1 MPGFTEIDDAGQL
14 LSTAQVVNSQPPETA
29 LESISGTLKPVRIG
43 DQYFF
48 DVDLYKIYLTG
59 DQTFSATVT
68 GTGAYGYGGI
78 ELFDENGLGVY
89 ANTIINDQNFLPAGH
104 PLTPLEPGIYYL
116 GISSSSHYSALSS
129 GGYIFDY
136 LEGWEGLTGPL
147 GPGGGAP
154 LSDWDVLFGD
164 VSDWN
169 GYEPGADPYSITL
182 TGAEFVEGS
191 NGVDLD
197 PLWAEIVDGELT
209 FDPQTNRHEAS
220 GTILI
225 GLKGEPFKP
234 LVTVAG
240 SLWYDDRTIHVD
252 GTVSPTI
259 GDVTV
264 PLFDGVFEIDRGEAI
279 TSLLNQA
286 TQNLPE
292 QFKVAGLDISFGSL
306 AFVNDRIEV
315 QGSIQLPEKLGG
327 FEVAVT
333 GDNKLIIG
341 NDGVSVTGGK
351 LSLPGERK
359 FTALDLLEV
368 ETVDAA
374 LAFDFNQ
381 NQAKLQGLFK
391 VPTFNDFQ
399 LDLTG
404 DKYIAVKDTDNGL
417 QFAMAADFSISEIPI
432 YQDWK
437 LENVKV
443 TANKP
448 FNGAGRVAGNAKLK
462 TVDDAIGV
470 GLEFQD
476 GKLASIE
483 ASTDEGT
490 DFTFLNTQVDV
501 RKLGFKPDINSGN
514 ADSWEPQFELQGK
527 LTLPETLGS
536 VALDVK
542 DPNKFILNESGFD
555 LTGGKITFPDV
566 DFNLLGLLDVEAK
579 NLAVEY
585 ISQPQ
590 DLFKIQ
596 GEISVPTLYNAK
608 ANFAGDNYIQIGEA
622 GVEVVGSLSAENM
635 AIVPGLWEL
644 KQIELTVD
652 TTKNLVEGKAT
663 LQIPSGIDVSA
674 GIGFL
679 NGEFNYLELGAQD
692 LNKPIGGTGAF
703 LQDITGQV
711 KNVAETAQAPIV
723 FGGALG
729 ITAGPQIN
737 LSLPDWAGGNFSGSL
752 LELNVNGNLDA
763 NHLTATGNVDIVGG
777 LIKGN
782 GNAELNWSE
791 GFLKADANFSA
802 LGGLITTE
810 ASFTANSN
818 LDITMSGSANV
829 IIPES
834 VPILGGWEVAEGN
847 ALIKYRNDNSSAN
860 DFIAGWGTIDLFFDE
875 IVGGIKVDFDGNW
888 QTIGAE
894 EIASLGNKSKS
905 NVANA
910 LPEVEAPK
918 NSASDLF
925 SVEPGSEWV
934 LLGVEW
940 SNPANGQ
947 VPIELQAPDGKIF
960 TDADMVKNDYI
971 RIVEELSS
979 PTKKTIALLKPE
991 GGKWTLSVPDATNLG
1006 EVKFAALKNT
1016 LAPTVELTSPIQD
1029 VSGSNVT
1036 IDYSAFDADS
1046 DAEISLFYDTDR
1058 EGFDGIPI
1066 AEGLAET
1073 DGTGSF
1079 IWNTENVP
1087 TGDYYVYAMAADEN
1101 SVPAFNYS
1109 LGRVNVTQAG
1119 APKQVDN
1126 LEAQPS
1132 TGKQVKLAWSPADNA
1147 SYYLISYTADAAGE
1161 FYTNTV
1167 PTNGPV
1173 TEAIVSDLTPG
1184 ETYRFK
1190 VEAVDSKGRRSP
1202 ASVPALGA
1210 IAADSPVEPAP
1221 GEWNVSANPGKLYT
1235 QVVSTDPGNTLTPIS
1250 VPSGASVDAKSGDF
1264 SWQVPSDA
1272 SGWYEVV
1279 IHAKDSEG
1287 QVDVIRRNLFA
1298 DDDVFPDD
1306 DVQLAFSNTE
1316 FSVKEDGTPVAAVTV
1331 TRTGTSKGEVGAT
1344 VTLTDGTA
1352 SAADYNNAPI
1362 VVSFPDDRMS
1372 QNVQIPIIDDTL
1384 AESRETINLALGN
1397 PTGGATIKA
1406 QNTAVLTIVDNDL
1419 VNLEGT
1425 PLDDKLLGTDSNDTI
1440 DGKGGDDYIEGL
1452 NGNDVLIGGT
1462 GNNDQIF
1469 GNNGNDTISDA
1480 DGVLSVRGGE
1490 GNDSLNI
1497 TFARS
1502 WDNNSNATDAPLS
1515 ADRISGGVGDDNI
1528 TITMNDSR
1536 FSISLHGD
1544 ELIEKPDSTEVI
1556 RTGGNDVI
1564 TLEGNYGNSVVDL
1577 GGGNDRFNG
1586 GSGADNI
1593 SGSDGNDI
1601 IAGGNG
1607 SDRLSGDVGEDT
1619 LTGGAGNDRFVLAPN
1634 GDVGKDTLTGGAE
1647 SDLFVLAPNG
1657 NSPTSVSS
1665 PPIFDRTPT
1674 DIITDFT
1681 DGQDLIELTGGLSFK
1696 QLNIVSIGSS
1706 PNVKPD
1712 STLIRVANT
1721 KEWLAILTGV
1731 PASKITE
1738 ADFISNSV

>member
-1 MPGFTEIDDAGQL
+1 MSEFTEIDDAGQL
-14 LSTAQVVNSQPPETA
+14 LSTAQVVNSQPPGKP
-29 LESISGTLKPVRIG
+29 LESISGTLKPVKIG
-43 DQYFF
+43 DKYFE

-68 GTGAYGYGGI
+68 TEGYGYGGI
-78 ELFDENGLGVY
+78 ELFDANGLGVY
-89 ANTIINDQNFLPAGH
+89 ASTINLNYQNNILPAGH

-116 GISSSSHYSALSS
+116 GISSYPAESALSS
-129 GGYIFDY
+129 GGEIFDAQ
-136 LEGWEGLTGPL
+136 L
-147 GPGGGAP
+147 GFENLLSPSGFGGGAP
-154 LSDWDVLFGD
+154 LSDWYVGEGWGNDT
-164 VSDWN
+164 
-169 GYEPGADPYSITL
+169 YEPYTDPYSFTL

-197 PLWAEIVDGELT
+197 PLWAEIVDGEFT
-209 FDPQTNRHEAS
+209 FNPQTNRHEAS

-240 SLWYDDRTIHVD
+240 SLWYDDQTIHVD

-264 PLFDGVFEIDRGEAI
+264 PLFNGAFEINRGEAI
-279 TSLLNQA
+279 TSLLTEA

-292 QFKVAGLDISFGSL
+292 QFKVTGLDISLDSL
-306 AFVNDRIEV
+306 AFVNNQIEL
-315 QGSIQLPEKLGG
+315 QGAIQLPEKLGG

-341 NDGVSVTGGK
+341 NDGLSVTGGN

-359 FTALDLLEV
+359 FTALDLLEI
-368 ETVDAA
+368 ETVEAA
-374 LAFDFNQ
+374 LAFDFNE
-381 NQAKLQGLFK
+381 NQTKLQGLFK

-417 QFAMAADFSISEIPI
+417 QFAMEADFSISEIPI
-432 YQDWK
+432 FEDWK
-437 LENVKV
+437 LENVQV
-443 TANKP
+443 TAKKP
-448 FNGAGRVAGNAKLK
+448 FNGAGSVAGNAQLK

-470 GLEFQD
+470 GLEFQK

-501 RKLGFKPDINSGN
+501 RKLGFKPDINPAN

-527 LTLPETLGS
+527 LTLPESLGS
-536 VALDVK
+536 VDLEVN
-542 DPNKFILNESGFD
+542 DPNKFLLNESGFD

-566 DFNLLGLLDVEAK
+566 NFNLLGLLDVEAK
-579 NLAVEY
+579 ELGVEY

-590 DLFKIQ
+590 DVFKIQ
-596 GEISVPTLYNAK
+596 GEISVPTLYDVK
-608 ANFAGDNYIQIGEA
+608 ANFAGNNYIQIGEA
-622 GVEVVGSLSAENM
+622 GVEVVGSLSAENI

-644 KQIELTVD
+644 EQIGLTVD
-652 TTKNLVEGKAT
+652 TTQNLVEGTAT
-663 LQIPSGIDVSA
+663 LQIPSGIAVNA

-703 LQDITGQV
+703 LQDINGRV
-711 KNVAETAQAPIV
+711 DNVAEAAGKSV
-723 FGGALG
+723 LFGGSLG

-737 LSLPDWAGGNFSGSL
+737 LSLPSWAGGNFSGSL
-752 LELNVNGNLDA
+752 IELNVEGNLDA

-777 LIKGN
+777 LITGN
-782 GNAELNWSE
+782 GNAELNWTQ

-802 LGGLITTE
+802 LDGLITTQ

-834 VPILGGWEVAEGN
+834 IPILGGWEVAEGN

-888 QTIGAE
+888 HSIGAE
-894 EIASLGNKSKS
+894 EIASLENKSKS

-910 LPEVEAPK
+910 LLGIEEAN
-918 NSASDLF
+918 NSASNVFL
-925 SVEPGSEWV
+925 VEPGSEWV
-934 LLGVEW
+934 LLGVKW

-947 VPIELQAPDGKIF
+947 VPIEIQAPDGTIF
-960 TDADMVKNDYI
+960 TEAELVNNDNI

-979 PTKKTIALLKPE
+979 PTKKTIGILDPE
-991 GGKWTLSVPDATNLG
+991 AGKWTLSVPDATNLG
-1006 EVKFAALKNT
+1006 EVQFAALKNT
-1016 LAPTVELTSPIQD
+1016 VAPTVELTNPTQD

-1036 IDYSAFDADS
+1036 IDYSAFDANS
-1046 DAEISLFYDTDR
+1046 DAQISLFYDTDR
-1058 EGFDGIPI
+1058 EGKDGMLITE
-1066 AEGLAET
+1066 ALTET
-1073 DGTGSF
+1073 DGSGSF
-1079 IWNTENVP
+1079 VWNTENVP
-1087 TGDYYVYAMAADEN
+1087 TGDYYVYAMVEDEN
-1101 SVPAFNYS
+1101 SAPAFNYS
-1109 LGRVNVTQAG
+1109 LGRVNVTEAG
-1119 APKQVDN
+1119 APMQVDN

-1132 TGKQVKLAWSPADNA
+1132 TDQQVKLTWSPVDNV
-1147 SYYLISYTADAAGE
+1147 SYYLVSYTADAAGE

-1167 PTNGPV
+1167 PTNGSV
-1173 TEAIVSDLTPG
+1173 TEAILSDLTPG

-1190 VEAVDSKGRRSP
+1190 VEAVDSEGRRSR
-1202 ASVPALGA
+1202 ASVAALGA
-1210 IAADSPVEPAP
+1210 AGDPTIPPAP
-1221 GEWNVSANPGKLYT
+1221 GEWNVSADRGALYT
-1235 QVVSTDPGNTLTPIS
+1235 QVVSTDPGNTFTPIS
-1250 VPSGASVDAKSGDF
+1250 IPEGASLDANSGVF
-1264 SWQVPSDA
+1264 SWQVPSNA
-1272 SGWYEVV
+1272 SGWYEVL
-1279 IHAKDSEG
+1279 IHARDSEG
-1287 QVDVIRRNLFA
+1287 QVDVIRRHLFA
-1298 DDDVFPDD
+1298 DDDVLPDD
-1306 DVQLAFSNTE
+1306 DVQLAFGNTQ

-1331 TRTGTSKGEVGAT
+1331 TRTGTSQGSVGAT

-1352 SAADYNNAPI
+1352 SGADYNNAPI
-1362 VVSFPDDRMS
+1362 VVSFPDDQMS

-1406 QNTAVLTIVDNDL
+1406 QNTAVLTIVDNDP
-1419 VNLEGT
+1419 VNLIGT
-1425 PLDDKLLGTDSNDTI
+1425 PSDDELVGTDFNDTI
-1440 DGKGGDDYIEGL
+1440 DGKGGDDYIDGL
-1452 NGNDVLIGGT
+1452 NGNDLLDGGP
-1462 GNNDQIF
+1462 GNNDQIL
-1469 GNNGNDTISDA
+1469 GSNGNDTISDR
-1480 DGVLSVRGGE
+1480 DGIRLAQGGE
-1490 GNDSLNI
+1490 GNDHIDI

-1502 WDNNSNATDAPLS
+1502 WENNSNATDAPRS
-1515 ADRISGGVGDDNI
+1515 VDRISGGNGDDNI
-1528 TITMNDSR
+1528 TITMNHSL

-1544 ELIEKPDSTEVI
+1544 ELIETPDSTEVS
-1556 RTGGNDVI
+1556 RAGGNDVI
-1564 TLEGNYGNSVVDL
+1564 TLEGIYANSVVDL
-1577 GGGNDRFNG
+1577 GRGNDRFNG
-1586 GSGADNI
+1586 GIGADNI
-1593 SGSDGNDI
+1593 SGSDGNDT

-1619 LTGGAGNDRFVLAPN
+1619 LTGDAGNDRFVLAPN
-1634 GDVGKDTLTGGAE
+1634 RD
-1647 SDLFVLAPNG
+1647 S
-1657 NSPTSVSS
+1657 STSVSS
-1665 PPIFDRTPT
+1665 RTSFDRTPT

-1681 DGQDLIELTGGLSFK
+1681 DGQDLIELTGGLSFQ

-1706 PNVKPD
+1706 PNGSKGD
-1712 STLIRVANT
+1712 STLIMSASSQ
-1721 KEWLAILTGV
+1721 EWLAILTGV
-1731 PASKITE
+1731 RASQIT
-1738 ADFISNSV
+1738 ATDFISNSI

>member
-1 MPGFTEIDDAGQL
+1 MSGFTEIDDAGQL
-14 LSTAQVVNSQPPETA
+14 LSTAQVVNSQPPGTPLET
-29 LESISGTLKPVRIG
+29 ISGNLKPVRIG

-68 GTGAYGYGGI
+68 GTGGYGYGGI

-116 GISSSSHYSALSS
+116 GISSSSAYSALSS

-169 GYEPGADPYSITL
+169 GYEPGADPYSIAL

-197 PLWAEIVDGELT
+197 PLWAEIVDGEFT
-209 FDPQTNRHEAS
+209 FDPETNRHEAS

-225 GLKGEPFKP
+225 GLKGEPFEP

-240 SLWYDDRTIHVD
+240 SLWYDDQTIHVD

-279 TSLLNQA
+279 TSLLTEA
-286 TQNLPE
+286 GQNLPE
-292 QFKVAGLDISFGSL
+292 QFKVTGLDISFDSL
-306 AFVNDRIEV
+306 AFVNNQIEL
-315 QGSIQLPEKLGG
+315 QGAIQLPEKLGG
-327 FEVAVT
+327 FEVAIT

-341 NDGVSVTGGK
+341 NDGVSVTGGN

-359 FTALDLLEV
+359 FTALDLLEI

-417 QFAMAADFSISEIPI
+417 QFAMEADFSISEIPI
-432 YQDWK
+432 FEDWK
-437 LENVKV
+437 LENVQV

-448 FNGAGRVAGNAKLK
+448 FNGAGSVAGNAELK

-470 GLEFQD
+470 GLEFQE

-501 RKLGFKPDINSGN
+501 RKLGFKPDINPAN

-527 LTLPETLGS
+527 LTLPESLGS
-536 VALDVK
+536 VALDVN
-542 DPNKFILNESGFD
+542 DPNKFLLNESGFD

-566 DFNLLGLLDVEAK
+566 NFNLLGLLDVEAK
-579 NLAVEY
+579 ELGVEY

-590 DLFKIQ
+590 DAFKIQ
-596 GEISVPTLYNAK
+596 GEISVPTLYDVK
-608 ANFAGDNYIQIGEA
+608 ANFAGDDYIQVGEA
-622 GVEVVGSLSAENM
+622 GVEVVGSLSAENF

-644 KQIELTVD
+644 EQIRLTVD
-652 TTKNLVEGKAT
+652 TTQDLVEGTAT
-663 LQIPSGIDVSA
+663 LQIPSGIAVNA
-674 GIGFL
+674 GIGFA
-679 NGEFNYLELGAQD
+679 NGKFNYLQLGAQD
-692 LNKPIGGTGAF
+692 LNKPIGTTGAF

-723 FGGALG
+723 FGGSLG

-752 LELNVNGNLDA
+752 VELNVEGNLDA
-763 NHLTATGNVDIVGG
+763 NHLTATGNIDIVGG
-777 LIKGN
+777 LIAGN
-782 GNAELNWSE
+782 GNAELNWTQ

-802 LGGLITTE
+802 LGGLITTQ

-834 VPILGGWEVAEGN
+834 VPIFGGWEVAEGN

-888 QTIGAE
+888 HSIGAE
-894 EIASLGNKSKS
+894 EIASLENKSKS
-905 NVANA
+905 TNVANA
-910 LPEVEAPK
+910 LLGVEAAN
-918 NSASDLF
+918 NSASNVFL
-925 SVEPGSEWV
+925 VEPGSEWV
-934 LLGVEW
+934 LLGVKW

-947 VPIELQAPDGKIF
+947 VPIEIQAPDGTIF
-960 TDADMVKNDYI
+960 TEADLVNNDNI

-979 PTKKTIALLKPE
+979 PTKKTIGILDPE
-991 GGKWTLSVPDATNLG
+991 AGKWTLSVPDTTNLG
-1006 EVKFAALKNT
+1006 EVQFAALKNT
-1016 LAPTVELTSPIQD
+1016 VAPTVELTNPTQD

-1036 IDYSAFDADS
+1036 IDYSAFDANS
-1046 DAEISLFYDTDR
+1046 DAQISLFYDTDR
-1058 EGFDGIPI
+1058 EGKDGMLITE
-1066 AEGLAET
+1066 ALTET
-1073 DGTGSF
+1073 DGSGSF
-1079 IWNTENVP
+1079 VWNTENVP
-1087 TGDYYVYAMAADEN
+1087 TGDYYVYAMVADEN

-1119 APKQVDN
+1119 APMQVDN

-1132 TGKQVKLAWSPADNA
+1132 TDQQLKLTWSPVDNV
-1147 SYYLISYTADAAGE
+1147 SYYLVSYTADAAGE
-1161 FYTNTV
+1161 FYTKTV

-1173 TEAIVSDLTPG
+1173 TEAILSDLTPG

-1190 VEAVDSKGRRSP
+1190 VEAVDSEGRRSR
-1202 ASVPALGA
+1202 ASVAALGA
-1210 IAADSPVEPAP
+1210 IAGDPTIPPAA
-1221 GEWNVSANPGKLYT
+1221 GEWNVSADPGALYT
-1235 QVVSTDPGNTLTPIS
+1235 QVVSTDPGNTFTEIS
-1250 VPSGASVDAKSGDF
+1250 IPEGASLDANSGVF
-1264 SWQVPSDA
+1264 SWQVPSNA

-1279 IHAKDSEG
+1279 IYAKDSEG
-1287 QVDVIRRNLFA
+1287 QVDVIRRHLFA
-1298 DDDVFPDD
+1298 DDEVLPDD
-1306 DVQLAFSNTE
+1306 DVQLAFGNTE
-1316 FSVKEDGTPVAAVTV
+1316 FSVNEDGTPVAAVTV
-1331 TRTGTSKGEVGAT
+1331 TRTGTSQGSVGAT

-1384 AESRETINLALGN
+1384 AESRETINLTLGN

-1406 QNTAVLTIVDNDL
+1406 QNTAVLTIVDNDP
-1419 VNLEGT
+1419 VNLTGT
-1425 PLDDKLLGTDSNDTI
+1425 PSNDELVGTEFNDTI
-1440 DGKGGDDYIEGL
+1440 DGKGEDDYIDGL
-1452 NGNDVLIGGT
+1452 NGNDILEGGT
-1462 GNNDQIF
+1462 GYNDQIF
-1469 GNNGNDTISDA
+1469 GSNGNDTISDR
-1480 DGVLSVRGGE
+1480 DGIRLAQGGE
-1490 GNDSLNI
+1490 GNDNIDI
-1497 TFARS
+1497 TFARG
-1502 WDNNSNATDAPLS
+1502 WDNNSNATDAPRS
-1515 ADRISGGVGDDNI
+1515 IDRISGGNGDDNI

-1544 ELIEKPDSTEVI
+1544 ELIETPDSTEVI
-1556 RTGGNDVI
+1556 GAGGNDVI
-1564 TLEGNYGNSVVDL
+1564 TLERNYANSVVDL
-1577 GGGNDRFNG
+1577 GRGNDRFNG

-1593 SGSDGNDI
+1593 SGSDGNDT

-1619 LTGGAGNDRFVLAPN
+1619 LTGGAGNDRFVLAPTR
-1634 GDVGKDTLTGGAE
+1634 D
-1647 SDLFVLAPNG
+1647 S
-1657 NSPTSVSS
+1657 STSLLSRTS
-1665 PPIFDRTPT
+1665 FDSTPT

-1681 DGQDLIELTGGLSFK
+1681 DGQDLIELTGGLSFQ

-1706 PNVKPD
+1706 PNGSKGD
-1712 STLIRVANT
+1712 STLIMSASSQ
-1721 KEWLAILTGV
+1721 EWLAILTGV
-1731 PASKITE
+1731 RASKIT
-1738 ADFISNSV
+1738 ATDFISNGI

>member
-1 MPGFTEIDDAGQL
+1 MSGFTEIDDAGQL

-43 DQYFF
+43 DEYFL

-59 DQTFSATVT
+59 DKTFSATVT
-68 GTGAYGYGGI
+68 GTGGYGYGGI
-78 ELFDENGLGVY
+78 ELFDANGLGVY
-89 ANTIINDQNFLPAGH
+89 ANTIINDQNSIPAGH

-116 GISSSSHYSALSS
+116 GISSDPERSALSS
-129 GGYIFDY
+129 EGYIFDH
-136 LEGWEGLTGPL
+136 LEGWEGLAGPL

-154 LSDWDVLFGD
+154 LSDWDVYRLGD

-197 PLWAEIVDGELT
+197 PLWAEIVDGEFT
-209 FDPQTNRHEAS
+209 FDQQTNRHQAS

-240 SLWYDDRTIHVD
+240 SLWYDDQTIHVD

-264 PLFDGVFEIDRGEAI
+264 PLFNGAFEIDRGEAI
-279 TSLLNQA
+279 TSLLTEA

-292 QFKVAGLDISFGSL
+292 QFKVAGLDISLDSL
-306 AFVNDRIEV
+306 AFVNNQIEL
-315 QGSIQLPEKLGG
+315 QGAIQLPEKLGG

-351 LSLPGERK
+351 LSLPGARK
-359 FTALDLLEV
+359 FTALDLLEI

-391 VPTFNDFQ
+391 VPTFNDFEIN
-399 LDLTG
+399 LTG

-432 YQDWK
+432 FEDWK
-437 LENVKV
+437 LENVTV

-448 FNGAGRVAGNAKLK
+448 FNGAGSVAGNAELK

-470 GLEFQD
+470 GLEFQE

-501 RKLGFKPDINSGN
+501 RKLGFKPDINPAN

-527 LTLPETLGS
+527 LTLPESLGS
-536 VALDVK
+536 VALEVN
-542 DPNKFILNESGFD
+542 DPNKFLLNESGFD

-566 DFNLLGLLDVEAK
+566 NFNLLGLLDVEAK
-579 NLAVEY
+579 ELGVEY

-590 DLFKIQ
+590 DAFKIQ
-596 GEISVPTLYNAK
+596 GEISVPTLYDVK
-608 ANFAGDNYIQIGEA
+608 ANFAGDNYIQVGEA
-622 GVEVVGSLSAENM
+622 GVEVVGSLSAENI

-644 KQIELTVD
+644 EQIGLTVD
-652 TTKNLVEGKAT
+652 TTQHLVKGQAT
-663 LQIPSGIDVSA
+663 VKIPSGIAVNA

-679 NGEFNYLELGAQD
+679 DGEFNYLELGAQH
-692 LNKPIGGTGAF
+692 LNKPIGTTGAF

-723 FGGALG
+723 FGGSLG

-737 LSLPDWAGGNFSGSL
+737 LSLPSWAGGNFSGSL
-752 LELNVNGNLDA
+752 LELNVEGNLDA

-777 LIKGN
+777 LITGN
-782 GNAELNWSE
+782 GNAELNWTE
-791 GFLKADANFSA
+791 GFLKAEADFSA
-802 LGGLITTE
+802 LGGLITTHG
-810 ASFTANSN
+810 SFQANSDF
-818 LDITMSGSANV
+818 DITMSGKASLT
-829 IIPES
+829 IPDIEEFS
-834 VPILGGWEVAEGN
+834 IFGGWEIAEGN
-847 ALIKYRNDNSSAN
+847 ALIKYRNDDSSSN
-860 DFIAGWGTIDLFFDE
+860 DFVAGWATIDFLGE
-875 IVGGIKVDFDGNW
+875 HSGGIKVDFDGNW
-888 QTIGAE
+888 DVLGAE
-894 EIASLGNKSKS
+894 GIASLENKSKS
-905 NVANA
+905 NVAKA
-910 LPEVEAPK
+910 LLGVEAAN
-918 NSASDLF
+918 NSASNVFL
-925 SVEPGSEWV
+925 VEPGSEWV
-934 LLGVEW
+934 LLGVKW

-947 VPIELQAPDGKIF
+947 VPIEIQAPDGTIF
-960 TDADMVKNDYI
+960 TEADMVKNDNI

-979 PTKKTIALLKPE
+979 PTKKTIGILEPE
-991 GGKWTLSVPDATNLG
+991 AGQWTLSVPDTTNLG
-1006 EVKFAALKNT
+1006 EVQFAALKNT
-1016 LAPTVELTSPIQD
+1016 VAPTVELTSPTQD

-1036 IDYSAFDADS
+1036 IDYSAFDANS
-1046 DAEISLFYDTDR
+1046 DAQISLFYDTDR
-1058 EGFDGIPI
+1058 EGKDGMLITE
-1066 AEGLAET
+1066 ALTET
-1073 DGTGSF
+1073 DGSGSF
-1079 IWNTENVP
+1079 VWNTENVP
-1087 TGDYYVYAMAADEN
+1087 TGDYYVYAMVEDEN

-1132 TGKQVKLAWSPADNA
+1132 TDTQVKLTWSPVDNV
-1147 SYYLISYTADAAGE
+1147 SYYLVSYTADAAGE

-1173 TEAIVSDLTPG
+1173 TEAILSELTPG

-1190 VEAVDSKGRRSP
+1190 VEAVDSEGRHSR
-1202 ASVPALGA
+1202 ASVAALGA
-1210 IAADSPVEPAP
+1210 IAGDSTIPPAP
-1221 GEWNVSANPGKLYT
+1221 GEWNVSADPGALYT
-1235 QVVSTDPGNTLTPIS
+1235 QVVSTDPGKTFTPIS
-1250 VPSGASVDAKSGDF
+1250 IPEGASLDANSGVFSWPVPSN
-1264 SWQVPSDA
+1264 A

-1279 IHAKDSEG
+1279 IHAKDSKG
-1287 QVDVIRRNLFA
+1287 QVDVIRRHLFA
-1298 DDDVFPDD
+1298 DDDVLPDD
-1306 DVQLAFSNTE
+1306 DVQLAFGNTE
-1316 FSVKEDGTPVAAVTV
+1316 FSVNEDGTPVAAVTV
-1331 TRTGTSKGEVGAT
+1331 TRTGTSKGSVGAT

-1397 PTGGATIKA
+1397 PTGGATIKG
-1406 QNTAVLTIVDNDL
+1406 QNTAVLTIVDNDP
-1419 VNLEGT
+1419 VNLIGT
-1425 PLDDKLLGTDSNDTI
+1425 PSNDELGGTDFNDTI
-1440 DGKGGDDYIEGL
+1440 DGKGGDDYIDGL
-1452 NGNDVLIGGT
+1452 NGNDLLEGGT

-1469 GNNGNDTISDA
+1469 GSNGNDTISDR
-1480 DGVLSVRGGE
+1480 DGIRLAQGGE
-1490 GNDSLNI
+1490 GNDNIDI
-1497 TFARS
+1497 TFARG
-1502 WDNNSNATDAPLS
+1502 WDNNSNATDAPRSL
-1515 ADRISGGVGDDNI
+1515 DRISGGNGDDNI

-1544 ELIEKPDSTEVI
+1544 ELIETPDSTKVI
-1556 RTGGNDVI
+1556 GAGGNDVI
-1564 TLEGNYGNSVVDL
+1564 TLERNYANSVVDL
-1577 GGGNDRFNG
+1577 GRGNDRFNG
-1586 GSGADNI
+1586 GIGADNI

-1619 LTGGAGNDRFVLAPN
+1619 LTGDAGNDRFVLAPTR
-1634 GDVGKDTLTGGAE
+1634 D
-1647 SDLFVLAPNG
+1647 S
-1657 NSPTSVSS
+1657 STSVSS
-1665 PPIFDRTPT
+1665 RTSFDRTPT

-1681 DGQDLIELTGGLSFK
+1681 DGQDLIELTGGLSFQ

-1706 PNVKPD
+1706 PNGSKGD
-1712 STLIRVANT
+1712 STLIMSANT
-1721 KEWLAILTGV
+1721 QEWLAILTGV
-1731 PASKITE
+1731 RASKIT
-1738 ADFISNSV
+1738 ATDFISNSI

>member
-1 MPGFTEIDDAGQL
+1 MSGFTEIDDAGQL

-29 LESISGTLKPVRIG
+29 LESVSGTLKPVRIG
-43 DQYFF
+43 DQYFG

-59 DQTFSATVT
+59 DKTFSATVT
-68 GTGAYGYGGI
+68 GATGYGYGGI

-89 ANTIINDQNFLPAGH
+89 ADTILSEGNTPLPAGH

-116 GISSSSHYSALSS
+116 GISSYSEFSARSS
-129 GGYIFDY
+129 GGEIFEIETF
-136 LEGWEGLTGPL
+136 EGFKQLAGPS

-154 LSDWDVLFGD
+154 LSDWYVGD
-164 VSDWN
+164 GWGNDGS
-169 GYEPGADPYSITL
+169 EPYADPYSITL

-197 PLWAEIVDGELT
+197 PLWAEIVDGEFT
-209 FDPQTNRHEAS
+209 FDPVTNRHQAS

-225 GLKGEPFKP
+225 GLKGEPFNP
-234 LVTVAG
+234 LVTVTG
-240 SLWYDDRTIHVD
+240 LLWYDDQTIHVD

-259 GDVTV
+259 GGVTV
-264 PLFDGVFEIDRGEAI
+264 PLFDGVFEINRGEAI
-279 TSLLNQA
+279 TSLLTEA

-292 QFKVAGLDISFGSL
+292 QFKVAGLDISLDSL
-306 AFVNDRIEV
+306 AFVNNQIEL
-315 QGSIQLPEKLGG
+315 QGAIQLPQKLGG

-333 GDNKLIIG
+333 GNNKLIIG
-341 NDGVSVTGGK
+341 NNGVSVTGGQ

-359 FTALDLLEV
+359 FTALDLLEI

-381 NQAKLQGLFK
+381 NQAKLQGRFK

-432 YQDWK
+432 FEDWK
-437 LENVKV
+437 LENVQV

-448 FNGAGRVAGNAKLK
+448 FNGAGSVAGNAQLK

-470 GLEFQD
+470 GLEFQE

-501 RKLGFKPDINSGN
+501 RKLGFKPDINPAN

-527 LTLPETLGS
+527 LTLPESLGS
-536 VALDVK
+536 VDLEVNN
-542 DPNKFILNESGFD
+542 PNKFLLNESGFN

-566 DFNLLGLLDVEAK
+566 NFNLLGLLDVEAK
-579 NLAVEY
+579 QLGVEY

-596 GEISVPTLYNAK
+596 GEISVPTLYDVK
-608 ANFAGDNYIQIGEA
+608 ANFAGNNYIQIGEA
-622 GVEVVGSLSAENM
+622 GVEVVGSLSAENI

-644 KQIELTVD
+644 EQIGLTID
-652 TTKNLVEGKAT
+652 TTKNLVEGTAT

-674 GIGFL
+674 GIGFA
-679 NGEFNYLELGAQD
+679 NGKFNYLELGAQD
-692 LNKPIGGTGAF
+692 INKPIGTTGAF
-703 LQDITGQV
+703 LQDITGRV
-711 KNVAETAQAPIV
+711 KNFAETPQKSIV

-752 LELNVNGNLDA
+752 LELNVEGNLDA

-777 LIKGN
+777 LITGN
-782 GNAELNWSE
+782 GNAELNWTQ

-802 LGGLITTE
+802 LGGLITTQ

-847 ALIKYRNDNSSAN
+847 ALIKYRNDNTSAN
-860 DFIAGWGTIDLFFDE
+860 DFIAGWGTIDVPGPWN
-875 IVGGIKVDFDGNW
+875 ITGGIKVYFDGNW
-888 QTIGAE
+888 DRIGAE
-894 EIASLGNKSKS
+894 EIPSLESQSKS

-910 LPEVEAPK
+910 LLGIEAAN
-918 NSASDLF
+918 NSASNVFL
-925 SVEPGSEWV
+925 VEPGSEWV
-934 LLGVEW
+934 LLSVKW

-947 VPIELQAPDGKIF
+947 VPIEIQAPDGTIF
-960 TDADMVKNDYI
+960 TEAELVNNDNI

-979 PTKKTIALLKPE
+979 PTNKTIALLEPE
-991 GGKWTLSVPDATNLG
+991 AGQWTLSVPDATNLG
-1006 EVKFAALKNT
+1006 EVQFAALKNT
-1016 LAPTVELTSPIQD
+1016 VAPTVELTNPTQD

-1036 IDYSAFDADS
+1036 IDYSAFDANS
-1046 DAEISLFYDTDR
+1046 DAQISLFYDTDR
-1058 EGFDGIPI
+1058 EGKDGMLITE
-1066 AEGLAET
+1066 ALTET
-1073 DGTGSF
+1073 DGPGSF
-1079 IWNTENVP
+1079 VWNTENVP
-1087 TGDYYVYAMAADEN
+1087 TGDYYVYAMVADEN

-1109 LGRVNVTQAG
+1109 LGRVNVTEAG
-1119 APKQVDN
+1119 APMQVDN

-1132 TGKQVKLAWSPADNA
+1132 TDQQVKLTWSPVDNV
-1147 SYYLISYTADAAGE
+1147 SYYLVSYTADAAGE

-1173 TEAIVSDLTPG
+1173 TEAILSDLTPG

-1190 VEAVDSKGRRSP
+1190 VEAVDSEGRRSR

-1210 IAADSPVEPAP
+1210 IAGDPTIPPAA
-1221 GEWNVSANPGKLYT
+1221 GEWNVSADRGALYT
-1235 QVVSTDPGNTLTPIS
+1235 QVVSTDPGNTFTAIS
-1250 VPSGASVDAKSGDF
+1250 IPEGASLDANSGVF
-1264 SWQVPSDA
+1264 SWQVPSNA

-1279 IHAKDSEG
+1279 IHARDSKG
-1287 QVDVIRRNLFA
+1287 QVDVIRRHLFA
-1298 DDDVFPDD
+1298 DDDVLPDD
-1306 DVQLAFSNTE
+1306 EVQLAFGNTQ
-1316 FSVKEDGTPVAAVTV
+1316 FSVNEDGTPVAAVTV
-1331 TRTGTSKGEVGAT
+1331 TRTGTSQGSVGAT

-1362 VVSFPDDRMS
+1362 VVSFLDDQMS

-1384 AESRETINLALGN
+1384 AESGETINLALGN
-1397 PTGGATIKA
+1397 PTGGATINA
-1406 QNTAVLTIVDNDL
+1406 QNTAVLTIVDNDP
-1419 VNLEGT
+1419 VNLIGT
-1425 PLDDKLLGTDSNDTI
+1425 PSDDELAGTDFNDTI
-1440 DGKGGDDYIEGL
+1440 DGNRGDDYIDGL
-1452 NGNDVLIGGT
+1452 NGNDLLDGGP

-1469 GNNGNDTISDA
+1469 GSNGNDTISDR
-1480 DGVLSVRGGE
+1480 DGIRFAQGGE
-1490 GNDSLNI
+1490 GNDNIDI
-1497 TFARS
+1497 TFARG
-1502 WDNNSNATDAPLS
+1502 WDNNSNPTDAPRS
-1515 ADRISGGVGDDNI
+1515 VDRISGGNGDDNI

-1544 ELIEKPDSTEVI
+1544 ELIETPDSTEVS
-1556 RTGGNDVI
+1556 RAGGNDVI
-1564 TLEGNYGNSVVDL
+1564 TLERNYANSVVDL

-1586 GSGADNI
+1586 GIGADNI
-1593 SGSDGNDI
+1593 SGSDGNDMI
-1601 IAGGNG
+1601 SGGNG

-1619 LTGGAGNDRFVLAPN
+1619 LTGGAGNDRFVLAPTR
-1634 GDVGKDTLTGGAE
+1634 D
-1647 SDLFVLAPNG
+1647 S
-1657 NSPTSVSS
+1657 STSVSS
-1665 PPIFDRTPT
+1665 LTSFDSTRT

-1681 DGQDLIELTGGLSFK
+1681 DGQDLIELTGALSFQ

-1706 PNVKPD
+1706 PDVRRD
-1712 STLIRVANT
+1712 STLIMSART
-1721 KEWLAILTGV
+1721 QEWLAILTGV
-1731 PASKITE
+1731 RPSQIT
-1738 ADFISNSV
+1738 ATDFISNSI

>member
-14 LSTAQVVNSQPPETA
+14 LSTAQVVNSQPPGTA
-29 LESISGTLKPVRIG
+29 LESISGTLKPVAIG
-43 DQYFF
+43 DQYFS

-59 DQTFSATVT
+59 NKTFSATVT
-68 GTGAYGYGGI
+68 GATGYGYGGI
-78 ELFDENGLGVY
+78 ELFDANGLGVY
-89 ANTIINDQNFLPAGH
+89 ANTMINDQNSLPAGH

-129 GGYIFDY
+129 EGEIFDTQVF
-136 LEGWEGLTGPL
+136 EGFENLSGPS

-154 LSDWDVLFGD
+154 LSDWYVGEGWGND
-164 VSDWN
+164 
-169 GYEPGADPYSITL
+169 GYEPYADPYSLTL
-182 TGAEFVEGS
+182 TGAKFVEGS

-197 PLWAEIVDGELT
+197 PLWAEIVDGEFT

-234 LVTVAG
+234 LITVAG
-240 SLWYDDRTIHVD
+240 SVWYDDQTIHVD

-264 PLFDGVFEIDRGEAI
+264 PLFKGVFEIDRGEAI
-279 TSLLNQA
+279 TSLLNEA
-286 TQNLPE
+286 TQSLPE
-292 QFKVAGLDISFGSL
+292 QFKVAGLDISFDSL
-306 AFVNDRIEV
+306 AFVNNQIEL
-315 QGSIQLPEKLGG
+315 QGAIQLPEKLGG

-341 NDGVSVTGGK
+341 NDGVSVTGGQ

-443 TANKP
+443 TAKKP
-448 FNGAGRVAGNAKLK
+448 FNGAGSVAGNAELK

-470 GLEFQD
+470 GLKFQE

-490 DFTFLNTQVDV
+490 DFTFLGTDVDV
-501 RKLGFKPDINSGN
+501 RKLGFKPDINPAN

-527 LTLPETLGS
+527 LTLPESLGS
-536 VALDVK
+536 VALEIN
-542 DPNKFILNESGFD
+542 DPNKFLLNESGFD

-596 GEISVPTLYNAK
+596 GEISIPTLYDAK
-608 ANFAGDNYIQIGEA
+608 ANFAGNNYIQIGET
-622 GVEVVGSLSAENM
+622 GVDVVGSLSAENIS
-635 AIVPGLWEL
+635 IVPGVWEL
-644 KQIELTVD
+644 EQIGLTID

-663 LQIPSGIDVSA
+663 LQIPSGIDINA

-703 LQDITGQV
+703 LQKINGRVD
-711 KNVAETAQAPIV
+711 NVAEAAGKSV
-723 FGGALG
+723 LFGGSLG

-737 LSLPDWAGGNFSGSL
+737 LSLPSWAGGNFSGSL
-752 LELNVNGNLDA
+752 IELNVNGNLDA

-834 VPILGGWEVAEGN
+834 VPIFGGWEVAEGN
-847 ALIKYRNDNSSAN
+847 ALIKYRNDNTSSN
-860 DFIAGWGTIDLFFDE
+860 DFIAGWGTINFL
-875 IVGGIKVDFDGNW
+875 GKHSSGIKVNFDGSW
-888 QTIGAE
+888 DRIGAE
-894 EIASLGNKSKS
+894 EIASLESESKLKL
-905 NVANA
+905 ANQQFG
-910 LPEVEAPK
+910 LVEAN
-918 NSASDLF
+918 NSASDIFL
-925 SVEPGSEWV
+925 VEPGSEWV

-940 SNPANGQ
+940 DNPATN
-947 VPIELQAPDGKIF
+947 VPIQIQAPDGTIF
-960 TDADMVKNDYI
+960 TEADLVKNDRI

-979 PTKKTIALLKPE
+979 TTNKAIAVLKPE
-991 GGKWTLSVPDATNLG
+991 AGKWTLSVPDTTNLG
-1006 EVKFAALKNT
+1006 EVQFAALKNT
-1016 LAPTVELTSPIQD
+1016 VAPTIELTSPIKD
-1029 VSGSNVT
+1029 VSDSNVT
-1036 IDYSAFDADS
+1036 IGYNAFDADS
-1046 DAEISLFYDTDR
+1046 DAKISLFYDSDR
-1058 EGFDGIPI
+1058 EGFDGMPI

-1079 IWNTENVP
+1079 VWNTENVP
-1087 TGDYYVYAMAADEN
+1087 TGDYYVYAMVEDEN
-1101 SVPAFNYS
+1101 SVPAFSYS
-1109 LGRVNVTQAG
+1109 LGRVNVTEAG
-1119 APKQVDN
+1119 APQQVDN
-1126 LEAQPS
+1126 LQAES
-1132 TGKQVKLAWSPADNA
+1132 LTDKQVKLTWSAVDNV

-1161 FYTNTV
+1161 FYTDAV
-1167 PTNGPV
+1167 PTNGSV
-1173 TEAIVSDLTPG
+1173 TEAIVSDLIPG

-1190 VEAVDSKGRRSP
+1190 VEAVDSEGRRSQ

-1221 GEWNVSANPGKLYT
+1221 GEWNVSADPGTLYK
-1235 QVVSTDPGNTLTPIS
+1235 QVVSTDPGDSLTLIS
-1250 VPSGASVDAKSGDF
+1250 APEGASLDTNSYFF
-1264 SWQVPSDA
+1264 SWQVPSSA

-1279 IHAKDSEG
+1279 IHAKNSEG

-1298 DDDVFPDD
+1298 DDDV
-1306 DVQLAFSNTE
+1306 QLAFSNTQ
-1316 FSVKEDGTPVAAVTV
+1316 FSVKEDGTPIAAVTV
-1331 TRTGTSKGEVGAT
+1331 TRTGTSNGEVGAT
-1344 VTLTDGTA
+1344 VTLTNGTA

-1362 VVSFPDDRMS
+1362 VVSFADGQMS
-1372 QNVQIPIIDDTL
+1372 QTVQIPIIDDTL
-1384 AESRETINLALGN
+1384 VESAETINLALEN
-1397 PTGGATIKA
+1397 PAVGATIGI
-1406 QNTAVLTIVDNDL
+1406 QNTAVLTIVDNDP
-1419 VNLEGT
+1419 VNLIGT
-1425 PLDDKLLGTDSNDTI
+1425 PFDDELVGTDFNDTI
-1440 DGKGGDDYIEGL
+1440 DGKGGDDYIDGL
-1452 NGNDVLIGGT
+1452 NGNDSLEGGT
-1462 GNNDQIF
+1462 GNNDLIF
-1469 GNNGNDTISDA
+1469 GSNGDDTISDP
-1480 DGVLSVRGGE
+1480 DGVKLARGGA

-1497 TFARS
+1497 TFARN
-1502 WDNNSNATDAPLS
+1502 WDNNSNPKDAPIS
-1515 ADRISGGVGDDNI
+1515 ADQISGGYGDDNI
-1528 TITMNDSR
+1528 KITMNHSR
-1536 FSISLHGD
+1536 FSIALSGD
-1544 ELIEKPDSTEVI
+1544 ELLEQPDSKDVI

-1564 TLEGNYGNSVVDL
+1564 NLQGTYAKSVVDL

-1593 SGSDGNDI
+1593 FGSYGNDT

-1607 SDRLSGDVGEDT
+1607 SDRLSGDFGNDR
-1619 LTGGAGNDRFVLAPN
+1619 LTGGGGSDRFVLPALR
-1634 GDVGKDTLTGGAE
+1634 KDTLTGAADSDRFE
-1647 SDLFVLAPNG
+1647 SA
-1657 NSPTSVSS
+1657 
-1665 PPIFDRTPT
+1665 T
-1674 DIITDFT
+1674 DIEVDFITDFT
-1681 DGQDLIELTGGLSFK
+1681 DNQDLIELTGGLSYN
-1696 QLNIVSIGSS
+1696 QLKIMKFDINPIIL
-1706 PNVKPD
+1706 PE
-1712 STLIRVANT
+1712 STLIMSASSQ
-1721 KEWLAILTGV
+1721 EWAAILVGV
-1731 PASKITE
+1731 PVSKITA
-1738 ADFISNSV
+1738 ADFITTSVEPLSL